1 MIKRPQETQ
10 DHVIC
15 RNRQRIQK
23 FIGHIAVYCLL
34 STVYCLLSSCCGYT
48 TRSLLPGYMKKV
60 NIKLFDNQTIKAGL
74 DELATLAVNDA
85 FRSGSG
91 LRIVDEKQAD
101 LVIEGSVTGYDK
113 EPYIYTGSTS
123 VSQYKITV
131 RFSVRCIDQI
141 TNDVFWE
148 GEVSEW
154 TICENNEDEGIR
166 DAMRKTADRL
176 VTAILTNW

>member
-1 MIKRPQETQ
+1 MKKSQLVSILNIHGLVIHLTF
-10 DHVIC
+10 VIC
-15 RNRQRIQK
+15 
-23 FIGHIAVYCLL
+23 YLTLTLL
-34 STVYCLLSSCCGYT
+34 TGCCGYT

-60 NIKLFDNQTIKAGL
+60 HIKIFENQTIKAGL

-85 FRSGSG
+85 FRGGSG

-131 RFSVRCIDQI
+131 KFSVRCIDQV
-141 TNDVFWE
+141 TNNIFWE
-148 GEVSEW
+148 GDISEW
-154 TICENNEDEGIR
+154 TICENNEDEGIK
-166 DAMRKTADRL
+166 DAMRKTADRM
-176 VTAILTNW
+176 VTAVLTNW